1 MEKEYI
7 IRNIDDK
14 IQITFDIEYKFNEG
28 IAYIHLILPVN
39 KSGFLI
45 EELQSSKESVLGKK
59 LWKMWGKE
67 VLSGSNHNNRFRE
80 VSIPFYIPNNN
91 MFVAKQ
97 VVYDAIDSITNKLKQ
112 ISTENK
118 REMSKNFEKE
128 ETIVLG
134 NKTANN
140 TIIQIILKE
149 FFFFDTY
156 DREWCY
162 ILHVGLPSEVQQG
175 RIIPSTKIL
184 RIADKNEILSKYH
197 LFLDANADTETIG
210 KERYVFLRS
219 KVYSCGNDYNKAV
232 QIAEEIKTQVVNS
245 IEKEVLK
252 NREHDIM
259 LIKSEQR

>member
-14 IQITFDIEYKFNEG
+14 IQITFDIEYKLNEG
-28 IAYIHLILPVN
+28 IAYIHLILPAN
-39 KSGFLI
+39 DSGFLI

-67 VLSGSNHNNRFRE
+67 VLLGSDHNNRFRE
-80 VSIPFYIPNNN
+80 ASIPFYIPDN
-91 MFVAKQ
+91 MTVAKQ

-140 TIIQIILKE
+140 MIIQIILKE

-156 DREWCY
+156 DRGWYY

-175 RIIPSTKIL
+175 RIIPNTKIL
-184 RIADKNEILSKYH
+184 RIADKSEILSKYN
-197 LFLDANADTETIG
+197 LFLDANTDIETIG
-210 KERYVFLRS
+210 NEQYVFLRS
-219 KVYSCGNDYNKAV
+219 KIYSCGNNYNKAV

-245 IEKEVLK
+245 IEKEILK

-259 LIKSEQR
+259 LMKSEQR